1 MGGGAAAEEER
12 ERERE
17 RERWERGRVMGR
29 HKGEGMSWVGKCKRG
44 AASTFPSLHVHIQTY
59 IDIDVACTKALVL
72 LGR

>member
-1 MGGGAAAEEER
+1 MGGGQR
-12 ERERE
+12 PKKKKKKKR
-17 RERWERGRVMGR
+17 ERGRVMGR

-44 AASTFPSLHVHIQTY
+44 AASTFPSLHVHMQTY